1 MTRKPKL
8 KSDDGET
15 ALVETGCGPIYL
27 TIAEVKGDD
36 KDKKLF
42 RIFIKPQKHSPAGCF
57 SAVMEA
63 ASRLSGL
70 STKNGAPLDKIV
82 KHLKGIQCSSP
93 TVKSTSCFDA
103 IAKHIE
109 SRIKK

>member
-1 MTRKPKL
+1 MTGKRRM
-8 KSDDGET
+8 KSDKGQT
-15 ALVETGCGPIYL
+15 ALVSTGCGDVYITL
-27 TIAEVKGDD
+27 NEVENEESKT
-36 KDKKLF
+36 KLY

-70 STKNGAPLDKIV
+70 SVKNGVPLAKIV

-93 TVKSTSCFDA
+93 TTKSSSCFDA
-103 IAKHIE
+103 IAKYIE
-109 SRIKK
+109 SQIKA